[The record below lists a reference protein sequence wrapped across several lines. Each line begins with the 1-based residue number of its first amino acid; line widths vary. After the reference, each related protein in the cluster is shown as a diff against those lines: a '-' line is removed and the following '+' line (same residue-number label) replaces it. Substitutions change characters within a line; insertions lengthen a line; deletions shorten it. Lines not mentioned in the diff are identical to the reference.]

1 MTENPTQPQAQDQ
14 VRPQDPTTDDD
25 RLDAV
30 QDRIHDAKAAAADLH
45 DADVVG
51 DLGGAPGTGED
62 GHGSFEPSGDG
73 TDAGEM
79 TVCKVIED
87 DAGIDLRV
95 DGDWTPPWQV
105 PHPDEV

>member
-62 GHGSFEPSGDG
+62 GHGSFEPSG
-73 TDAGEM
+73 AGENPVEGAAAG
-79 TVCKVIED
+79 TPGEPG
-87 DAGIDLRV
+87 DA
-95 DGDWTPPWQV
+95 
-105 PHPDEV
+105 DEPGPNPA